1 MSRKLIAGINIVIC
15 LFLFGL
21 TAIASQINQNPT
33 ESPIEK
39 IDMIGPED
47 LNTEVLVEIN
57 EEETPLAQAL
67 EEQKEEFGKPFSD
80 PGYKLFYY
88 LYGIIIS
95 LVILMTLFLW
105 RFREDKGY

>member
-1 MSRKLIAGINIVIC
+1 MPVFIWLDCDRFTDKS
-15 LFLFGL
+15 
-21 TAIASQINQNPT
+21 
-33 ESPIEK
+33 ESNREFDRK

-57 EEETPLAQAL
+57 EEETPLAQAP
-67 EEQKEEFGKPFSD
+67 EEQKEEFGMPFSD